1 MNPDDFPR
9 SLDRLFRIV
18 RRTPRAP
25 HARPANGEGIY
36 VEVEANLA
44 QPNLDQA
51 VRYYQDT
58 YAHDDGHGTE
68 VIFTSN
74 RGDFHVVR
82 ISRPQPRTELVPVR
96 VA

>member
-1 MNPDDFPR
+1 MHPDFPH

-18 RRTPRAP
+18 RRTGRTAS
-25 HARPANGEGIY
+25 GEGVY
-36 VEVEANLA
+36 TTVETALA
-44 QPNLDQA
+44 EPNLVQA
-51 VRYYQDT
+51 VRYYQET
-58 YAHDDGHGTE
+58 YAHDDRNGTE